1 MSSDGIKVVA
11 KNGWAVLEVTP
22 NSNFGGKRSIHHDHR

>member
-11 KNGWAVLEVTP
+11 KNGWAVLEGDA
-22 NSNFGGKRSIHHDHR
+22 SNFGGKRLIHHDHR